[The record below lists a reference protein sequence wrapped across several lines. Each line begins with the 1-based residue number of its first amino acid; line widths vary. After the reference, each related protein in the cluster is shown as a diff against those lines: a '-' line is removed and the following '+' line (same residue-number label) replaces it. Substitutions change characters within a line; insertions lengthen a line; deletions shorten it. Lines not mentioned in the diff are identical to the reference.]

1 LILVTEAIRTNS
13 GLSTYIIALFI
24 LVKDIFNYLML
35 LMLLHMLFYYLQLV
49 NAILES

>member
-1 LILVTEAIRTNS
+1 
-13 GLSTYIIALFI
+13 
-24 LVKDIFNYLML
+24 ML